1 MPPALQSSR
10 RRRRAGIRYYRS
22 GPASY
27 APLFTVAA
35 ATVALL
41 AAANLALLR
50 GLIAPDAAPAAT
62 LAATAKAG
70 PPVARRAAKAPKRKR
85 TAGRA
90 LPGVV
95 TGPINPK
102 VPGLTTFRGN
112 LTRSY
117 YGAGPVPRRA
127 PRILW
132 RYPRTGRMC
141 SLSTDETGRHT
152 WCGIGWTGQPNV
164 IPHSRGRVELRFGAY
179 DRGYHFLDATTGT
192 VLRPA
197 LLTGDLAKGSATS
210 DPDGYPLYY
219 AGSRDNKLRV
229 VALDRTRPTVLWQVD
244 ADTSVPKVVWNN
256 DWDGAPLVVGD
267 YLLEGGENSW
277 FYVIKLNR
285 GYDHTGKVRV
295 RPKIVLRVPSWD
307 GRLLASTRDRAFSI
321 ENSVAFY
328 RGIAY
333 FANSAGLVQG
343 WDLRRVLKGG
353 RTARRVFRFWT
364 GDDTDASVVV
374 DRQGFLYVASELE
387 LFDRRSQHIGQLMK
401 LDPRRRGNPLVWSV
415 PLPAAGAKGKGG
427 SWSTPALDRGMV
439 YVATNAGGL
448 LGVDRRSG
456 KVRWTVRLPGPT
468 WGSPVVVGGVLI
480 EGDCR
485 GTLHAFDVSHPGRQP
500 RELWTIRLGGCIE
513 STPAVWKGRI
523 YVGTRGGAMYAL
535 GPQSQT

>member
-1 MPPALQSSR
+1 MPPALQSSQ

-50 GLIAPDAAPAAT
+50 GLIVPDAAPAAT
-62 LAATAKAG
+62 PGRHRQGRSAPL
-70 PPVARRAAKAPKRKR
+70 VRRAAKAPKRKR
-85 TAGRA
+85 AAVHA

-164 IPHSRGRVELRFGAY
+164 IPHAARARRAPLR
-179 DRGYHFLDATTGT
+179 R
-192 VLRPA
+192 LRPRLPLPRTRRRA
-197 LLTGDLAKGSATS
+197 RCCGRTLLTGDLAKGSATS

-229 VALDRTRPTVLWQVD
+229 VALDRARPTVLWQVD

-267 YLLEGGENSW
+267 YLLEGGENS
-277 FYVIKLNR
+277 L
-285 GYDHTGKVRV
+285 
-295 RPKIVLRVPSWD
+295 VLRDQAQP
-307 GRLLASTRDRAFSI
+307 RLRPHGQGASASEDRAAGA
-321 ENSVAFY
+321 ELGRTA
-328 RGIAY
+328 
-333 FANSAGLVQG
+333 AGLDARSGVL
-343 WDLRRVLKGG
+343 DRELRRVLPWD
-353 RTARRVFRFWT
+353 RV
-364 GDDTDASVVV
+364 
-374 DRQGFLYVASELE
+374 L
-387 LFDRRSQHIGQLMK
+387 
-401 LDPRRRGNPLVWSV
+401 
-415 PLPAAGAKGKGG
+415 
-427 SWSTPALDRGMV
+427 
-439 YVATNAGGL
+439 
-448 LGVDRRSG
+448 
-456 KVRWTVRLPGPT
+456 
-468 WGSPVVVGGVLI
+468 
-480 EGDCR
+480 
-485 GTLHAFDVSHPGRQP
+485 
-500 RELWTIRLGGCIE
+500 RELGRARAGLGHAPTC
-513 STPAVWKGRI
+513 
-523 YVGTRGGAMYAL
+523 
-535 GPQSQT
+535 